1 MVYFGNLRYNY
12 INISSLHNYYS
23 TTKFIKQKRV
33 RFLTKFT
40 METMKSKQLVYLVAV
55 LVLAVFAIASVS
67 AADFGSIY
75 SVKVNGIQADSGTVN
90 VSAIAGQTLPVEIRF
105 DASTGMNVTSNVRV
119 KAWISGARDYS
130 ISSQR
135 FVVVPGSVYNWL
147 VSVQMPSD
155 IDPTENL
162 FLVVRVE
169 SSNDGTADEKTISL
183 AGQRESYKVEI
194 LDVNMDSKVSAGSN
208 LALDVVLKNR
218 GFEEAQDTFVSASIS
233 SLGIDARA
241 YFSDLAPVDQS
252 SPDKNDAAER
262 RLLLKVP
269 AGTPAGIYNVEISA
283 YNADSVTT
291 MTKKVAVVGAGE
303 DSTIVSAVHSQTVAP
318 GTDATYSLTLVNS
331 GSNIAVYELVIDASS
346 GLSVDVSDA
355 IVAVPAGSSKTVKV
369 NANAQN
375 AGTYT
380 FTVNVHSSDGQLVKA
395 ESYTLKAEGSS
406 TTTKIGG
413 NATVLLTVVLA
424 IIFIVLLV
432 VLIVLL
438 TRKPKK
444 EEFGESYY

>member
-1 MVYFGNLRYNY
+1 
-12 INISSLHNYYS
+12 
-23 TTKFIKQKRV
+23 
-33 RFLTKFT
+33 
-40 METMKSKQLVYLVAV
+40 METMKSKQMVYLVAA

-67 AADFGSIY
+67 AVDFGDIS
-75 SVKVNGIQADSGTVN
+75 SVKVNGVEASSGTVN
-90 VSAIAGQTLPVEIRF
+90 VGAVAGETLPVEVTF
-105 DASTGMNVTSNVRV
+105 ASNGLANVSEDVRV

-130 ISSQR
+130 VSSKR
-135 FVVVPGSVYNWL
+135 FVVRSNTAYHWL
-147 VSVQMPSD
+147 VSVQVPYNL
-155 IDPTENL
+155 DPTEDL
-162 FLVVRVE
+162 KLIVRVE
-169 SSNDGTADEKTISL
+169 DQNGMADEKTISL
-183 AGQRESYKVEI
+183 AGQRESYLVEI
-194 LDVNMDSKVSAGSN
+194 LDVNMDNKVSAGSN

-218 GFEEAQDTFVSASIS
+218 GYEEAEDTFVRATIT
-233 SLGIDARA
+233 SLGLEAKA

-252 SPDKNDAAER
+252 NPDKNDAAER

-269 AGTPAGIYNVEISA
+269 ANTPAGLYNVEVSA

-291 MTKKVAVVGAGE
+291 MTKKVAVVGAE
-303 DSTIVSAVHSQTVAP
+303 QDSTVVSPVHSQTVAP
-318 GTDATYSLTLVNS
+318 GEDASYSLTLVNS
-331 GSNIAVYELVIDASS
+331 GNNIAVYELVVDASS

-369 NANAQN
+369 DANAAK

-380 FTVNVHSSDGQLVKA
+380 FAVNVHSSDGQLVKT
-395 ESYTLKAEGSS
+395 ESFTLKAEGSS
-406 TTTKIGG
+406 TTKFSG

-424 IIFIVLLV
+424 IIFVVLLV